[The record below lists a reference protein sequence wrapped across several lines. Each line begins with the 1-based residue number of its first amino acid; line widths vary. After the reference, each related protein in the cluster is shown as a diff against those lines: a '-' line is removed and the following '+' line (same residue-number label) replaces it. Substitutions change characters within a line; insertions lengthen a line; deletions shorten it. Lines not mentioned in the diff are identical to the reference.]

1 MKSFLRAITP
11 TPLWN
16 AAGAAKRRLVPRSQR
31 SYSGNGE
38 DLLIAGWFRH
48 YGCDLSQVRYVDVG
62 ANDPTFLSNTFLF
75 YEAGASGL
83 LIEPD
88 PELAALLRSK
98 RPRDIVINAGVAFDD
113 RRTAT
118 LFRMTSRGFN
128 TFSRAQADKVVAA
141 SRSWAPEARQDII
154 GEASIPLLPLNDV
167 ISAHVKEPAFVSIDT
182 EGFDLA
188 ILRTL
193 DPGLL
198 SDDARMPC
206 FICVE
211 ASAPLADFSEL
222 VEPAG
227 FEFAARTPDNW
238 IFRRHP
244 ERFAAASRRDHPG

>member
-1 MKSFLRAITP
+1 MKSFLRSITP

-16 AAGAAKRRLVPRSQR
+16 AAGAAKRRFAPRSQR

-62 ANDPTFLSNTFLF
+62 AHHPTFLSNTFFL
-75 YEAGASGL
+75 YEAGASGV

-88 PELAALLRSK
+88 PQSAALLRAK
-98 RPRDIVINAGVAFDD
+98 RPRDIVIHAGVAFDD

-118 LFRMTSRGFN
+118 LFRMTSGGFN
-128 TFSRAQADKVVAA
+128 TFSRAQADFVVAS
-141 SRSWAPEARQDII
+141 SRNWGQDGRQDIVEEI
-154 GEASIPLLPLNDV
+154 SVPLIPLNEIVLAH
-167 ISAHVKEPAFVSIDT
+167 ISKPDLVSIDT
-182 EGFDLA
+182 EGVDMS

-193 DPGLL
+193 DLSLL
-198 SDDARMPC
+198 RNDTKMPC

-211 ASAPLADFSEL
+211 ASSSLDEFSKL
-222 VEPAG
+222 LSPAG

-244 ERFAAASRRDHPG
+244 ERFKSPEG